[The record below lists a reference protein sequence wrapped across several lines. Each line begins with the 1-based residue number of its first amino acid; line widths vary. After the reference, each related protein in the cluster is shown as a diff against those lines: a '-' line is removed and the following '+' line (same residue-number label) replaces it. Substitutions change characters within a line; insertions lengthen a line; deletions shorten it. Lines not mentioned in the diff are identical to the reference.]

1 MLATLW
7 LNIVLMAVFFG
18 LCVGIPVWLVLR
30 RPDHKPE
37 IAAAP
42 AVRKM
47 PDLRKEAPGYQRVA

>member
-18 LCVGIPVWLVLR
+18 LCVGIPVWLVLK
-30 RPDHKPE
+30 RPDRKPE

-42 AVRKM
+42 AVRRV
-47 PDLRKEAPGYQRVA
+47 PEPRGEVPGYQRVA